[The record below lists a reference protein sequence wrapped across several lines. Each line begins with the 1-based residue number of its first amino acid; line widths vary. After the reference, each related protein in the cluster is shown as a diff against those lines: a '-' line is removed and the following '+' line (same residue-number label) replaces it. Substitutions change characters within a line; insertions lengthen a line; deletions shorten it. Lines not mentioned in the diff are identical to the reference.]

1 MVAWRVAKSLLTLK
15 GQWQAAYPGAANP
28 GFIGDAAH
36 ATRDSDHNPWVDDP
50 ASSVNVVTAGD
61 FYHQPEKGADAYA
74 LADALKKAKDPRVK
88 YVISRRKIWSLARDG
103 EGWRPYNGANP
114 HTGHTHVSVSSTKSR
129 YDDTR
134 PWKITTSPPPEDDD
148 MPTPKEIEDAT
159 YRGTLRAMRE
169 YGAALF
175 KDEQGSVDTILDE
188 TREHRAAELA
198 VLGEIRDGQGER
210 A

>member
-1 MVAWRVAKSLLTLK
+1 
-15 GQWQAAYPGAANP
+15 
-28 GFIGDAAH
+28 
-36 ATRDSDHNPWVDDP
+36 
-50 ASSVNVVTAGD
+50 
-61 FYHQPEKGADAYA
+61 
-74 LADALKKAKDPRVK
+74 
-88 YVISRRKIWSLARDG
+88 
-103 EGWRPYNGANP
+103 
-114 HTGHTHVSVSSTKSR
+114 
-129 YDDTR
+129 
-134 PWKITTSPPPEDDD
+134 